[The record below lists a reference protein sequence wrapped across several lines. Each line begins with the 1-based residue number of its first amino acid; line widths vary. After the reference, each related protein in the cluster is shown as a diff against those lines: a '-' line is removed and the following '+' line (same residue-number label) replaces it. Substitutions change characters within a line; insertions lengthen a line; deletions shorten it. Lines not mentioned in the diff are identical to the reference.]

1 MIKKQINLILLLIF
15 VSMTAIAQ
23 TGAPDNLLFLL
34 RKKEHLAQALVT
46 AEQLRKPEA
55 ATTVR
60 AGKIMIILCGEEVK
74 MLADTSSALLIR
86 KAKFLN
92 VDIAG
97 CGLSLGKFNIKK
109 EQLLPGVEYVPNG
122 FIKAFE
128 LQKQGY
134 LSVEL

>member
-1 MIKKQINLILLLIF
+1 MIKKQISLILLLIF

-23 TGAPDNLLFLL
+23 AGAPDNLLFLL

-55 ATTVR
+55 ATTIR
-60 AGKIMIILCGEEVK
+60 PGRIMIILCGEEVK
-74 MLADTSSALLIR
+74 MLADTSSAPLIR
-86 KAKFLN
+86 KAKLLN

-97 CGLSLGKFNIKK
+97 CGLSLGKFNINK
-109 EQLLPGVEYVPNG
+109 EQLLPGVQYVPNG